1 MKRDMDLVRSILLLI
16 EKEATPRQEVQLKQ
30 NLEGHTDE
38 EIYYHV
44 KMMEEA
50 GLIKVRGYSRIFDT
64 PLPVIWGDGI
74 TWAGQDFLAL
84 SRQNNV

>member
-1 MKRDMDLVRSILLLI
+1 MKRDMDLVRSILLVI
-16 EKEATPRQEVQLKQ
+16 EKEATLSQEVQLKQ

-50 GLIKVRGYSRIFDT
+50 GLIKVAEYLRRGGIPSPIIF
-64 PLPVIWGDGI
+64 GGGI
-74 TWAGQDFLAL
+74 TWAGHDFLEL